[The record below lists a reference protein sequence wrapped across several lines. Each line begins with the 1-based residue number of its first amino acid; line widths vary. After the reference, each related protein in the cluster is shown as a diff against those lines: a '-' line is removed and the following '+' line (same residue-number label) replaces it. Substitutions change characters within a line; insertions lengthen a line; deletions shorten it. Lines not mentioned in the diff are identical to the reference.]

1 MVPVYTGRASLL
13 DFVRVETYRNG
24 LMARHAF
31 SQLNFILARLKQMSI
46 IYLHLLIGGHTGP
59 FTLRDP
65 AILRRS
71 LQPCFPASQ
80 QVPKAC
86 LRGRKKICQGKLW
99 VFILRAPQ
107 SQPAV
112 IRGCQGTTGGQT
124 YSRIHAQALKATPP
138 QWKPQGPQGR
148 ILCAWLAVR
157 HRGLGKLGST
167 PKRREFEA

>member
-1 MVPVYTGRASLL
+1 
-13 DFVRVETYRNG
+13 
-24 LMARHAF
+24 MARHAF
-31 SQLNFILARLKQMSI
+31 SELNFISARLKQLST

-65 AILRRS
+65 AITPETESAALLLS
-71 LQPCFPASQ
+71 AASGAKG
-80 QVPKAC
+80 VPSRKE
-86 LRGRKKICQGKLW
+86 KKICQGKLW
-99 VFILRAPQ
+99 VFILQAPQ

-124 YSRIHAQALKATPP
+124 YSRVNAQALKATPP

-148 ILCAWLAVR
+148 MLGTWLAVR
-157 HRGLGKLGST
+157 HRGLGKLGRT

>member
-1 MVPVYTGRASLL
+1 
-13 DFVRVETYRNG
+13 
-24 LMARHAF
+24 MARHAF
-31 SQLNFILARLKQMSI
+31 SQLNFILACLKQMSI

-65 AILRRS
+65 AILLRRS
-71 LQPCFPASQ
+71 LQPCFSALQ

-86 LRGRKKICQGKLW
+86 LRGKKKYARGKLW
-99 VFILRAPQ
+99 VFILQAPQ

-124 YSRIHAQALKATPP
+124 YSRVNAQALKATPP

-148 ILCAWLAVR
+148 MLGAW
-157 HRGLGKLGST
+157 LGKLGRT
-167 PKRREFEA
+167 PKRRELEA